1 MKLHN
6 FMAKSPL
13 HRSFGYA
20 FKSLKHAM
28 SERNFKLHLV
38 SAVLTIGFGF
48 ALQISALEWC
58 VILICVAG
66 VIALELINTAIEY
79 LVNLVSPDY
88 NELAGKVK
96 DISAAAVLCF
106 SIGSFIIALIIFVP
120 YLLALAGL

>member
-13 HRSFGYA
+13 LRSFGYA
-20 FKSLKHAM
+20 FKGLKHAM

-48 ALQISALEWC
+48 VLQINAVEWSI
-58 VILICVAG
+58 ILICVAG

-96 DISAAAVLCF
+96 IFQQPLFCVSQSAV
-106 SIGSFIIALIIFVP
+106 SSSHS
-120 YLLALAGL
+120 